1 MFSIG
6 EGGISFLQ
14 INGIGIFDFMKKL
27 KIDMKFCVDIVEFKE

>member
-14 INGIGIFDFMKKL
+14 INGIGIFDFMKNSKS
-27 KIDMKFCVDIVEFKE
+27 I